1 MIPAPGGSAT
11 VGTIATAASAGLGA
25 DVILTL
31 VLGVATIV
39 VTIAIAAWDI
49 VKQQKEARRQERV
62 NTYAE
67 ALRAVEDYQE
77 APYRVRRT
85 DGSAAVRWEL
95 TEAIS
100 AIQSRISFYTAW
112 MSIDAPPD
120 VLAAYNTYVAAA
132 KAEAGPQ
139 MTAAWQGPVT
149 KKNKLVPLGRSLPR
163 DQADGARKVMLDAI
177 RSDLGR

>member
-1 MIPAPGGSAT
+1 MKPVVSGGGAT
-11 VGTIATAASAGLGA
+11 GTAATAASAGLGA
-25 DVILTL
+25 DVIVTL

-39 VTIAIAAWDI
+39 VTIALAAWEL

-62 NTYAE
+62 KTYAE

-95 TEAIS
+95 TETIS

-112 MSIDAPPD
+112 MSIDAPGE
-120 VLAAYNTYVAAA
+120 VLAAYKAYVGAA
-132 KAEAGPQ
+132 KSEAGPQ
-139 MTAAWQGPVT
+139 MTAAWRGPVT
-149 KKNKLVPLGRSLPR
+149 KKNKDVPLGTALPR
-163 DQADGARKVMLDAI
+163 DKANAARAVALEAI
-177 RSDLGR
+177 RRDLNS